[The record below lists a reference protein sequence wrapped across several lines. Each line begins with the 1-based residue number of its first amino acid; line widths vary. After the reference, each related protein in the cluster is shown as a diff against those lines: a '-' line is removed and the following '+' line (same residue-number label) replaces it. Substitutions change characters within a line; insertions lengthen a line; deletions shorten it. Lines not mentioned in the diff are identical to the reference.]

1 MHACMHPS
9 FLPSFL
15 HSFILSFIHSFIH
28 PFTHSFIHS
37 SIHLSIHLF
46 LHSFFPSFIQLFI
59 PCFFPSFVHSCI
71 DCFFQFIQPLCID
84 FFHVISLA
92 SQQQFAR
99 PIRWCKSQPQHF
111 IASASPRHS
120 YSHRF
125 FIVMS
130 VFQNFLPS
138 TTGHHWQSYGP
149 IKKRQQQS
157 QPNNETRK
165 IIAVA
170 ICTTEWYRLTLHKV
184 TLLWQMSLKNG
195 SGLQFCSN

>member
-1 MHACMHPS
+1 MS
-9 FLPSFL
+9 FHWPLSNNLLDPFVDANHSLNTSLLLHLPG
-15 HSFILSFIHSFIH
+15 
-28 PFTHSFIHS
+28 
-37 SIHLSIHLF
+37 
-46 LHSFFPSFIQLFI
+46 
-59 PCFFPSFVHSCI
+59 
-71 DCFFQFIQPLCID
+71 
-84 FFHVISLA
+84 
-92 SQQQFAR
+92 
-99 PIRWCKSQPQHF
+99 IRTA
-111 IASASPRHS
+111 IV
-120 YSHRF
+120 F

>member
-1 MHACMHPS
+1 MHACILHS
-9 FLPSFL
+9 FIPSFL
-15 HSFILSFIHSFIH
+15 HSFIHSFIH
-28 PFTHSFIHS
+28 PFTHSFIHL

-125 FIVMS
+125 FYRHVS
-130 VFQNFLPS
+130 VPKLPPQHDGAPLAILWTNQKKTATES
-138 TTGHHWQSYGP
+138 TKQWNQKNYRRRHLHH
-149 IKKRQQQS
+149 RM
-157 QPNNETRK
+157 
-165 IIAVA
+165 V
-170 ICTTEWYRLTLHKV
+170 
-184 TLLWQMSLKNG
+184 
-195 SGLQFCSN
+195 